1 MLNPYARLTPKILNA
16 LLRQP
21 MYFVRQTYCRG
32 AIIPAQRNASS
43 FLLTHYALH
52 DVDKE
57 RAERHI
63 RLLHKDPYRFLY
75 DSTQAQHLEKLH
87 KAAAAPPGYRVYINL
102 LPRQWKAGDEL
113 KKLIHQYMQ
122 EHLPE
127 WHFSP
132 ADKLQVTLKERYGEL
147 FIALLWKGR
156 QTEVHLD
163 VIEKIRPCA
172 TT

>member
-1 MLNPYARLTPKILNA
+1 MLNPYARLTPKILQA
-16 LLRQP
+16 MLRQP
-21 MYFVRQTYCRG
+21 MFFVRQTYCRG

-43 FLLTHYALH
+43 FLLTHYAQH

-57 RAERHI
+57 RAERHL
-63 RLLHKDPYRFLY
+63 RLLHKDPYRYLY
-75 DSTQAQHLEKLH
+75 NSTVATQLAKLQ
-87 KAAAAPPGYRVYINL
+87 KAAAAPPGYQVYINL
-102 LPRQWKAGDEL
+102 LPRQWKAGDKL

-122 EHLPE
+122 EHLPG
-127 WHFSP
+127 WHFSA

-163 VIEKIRPCA
+163 EIEKFNPCV